1 MEQESIILIMK
12 NLKNVQFKLRY
23 RSDSDS
29 IFNDFMNPA
38 LEQSVM
44 YDRAVGYFTSSSLK
58 MFSRGL
64 EIFLHNEGKIRM
76 ICNPFLSTEDVE
88 AIASGEIAKR
98 DAISQSLLKQIVITS
113 ESIQEDTLNIL
124 AWLIS
129 RDILKIKI
137 AVPNNNALYHEK
149 FGIFSDTERNS
160 VYFIGS
166 ANETYGG
173 LASNFE
179 KIDVFTSD
187 KDDERIED
195 AKRDFEALWENKTSG
210 LEIFDFPD
218 AVVNKILEYKKDFPV
233 YNVRVNQLVS
243 RDYQTKAIL
252 KFEENNYK
260 GIFEMAT
267 GTGKTKTSLF
277 ASTKFLQKRGSVFVV
292 ILVPF
297 IHLITQ
303 WKNDCKL
310 FDFEVVITCSEG
322 EKKWLPKIEN
332 ALQRYNNGF
341 LRSVAV
347 IAVYK
352 TANKVKFTDTM
363 ALIRKNSMLI
373 ADECHY
379 FGTSQMRHN
388 RFETF
393 DARLGLSATPQRWW
407 DEEGTNFLMN
417 YFEKVVFE
425 YTLKEAIDNQALCEY
440 EYFPVYTTLNHLELY
455 EYQELSVKIAALM
468 NSDDDDDK
476 AKLEILVIERAL
488 ILKKAENKKL
498 LLYQDLSNLDEHER
512 KYILVYCA
520 PTDINEVTNQIYDIG
535 YRVSKFDHTANISER
550 EEILREFERGNIQ
563 ILVAMKC
570 LDEGVDVPATR
581 TAYFLASTSN
591 PKEFIQRRG
600 RILRPFQGKRIAKVI
615 DYFIFGNYD
624 DLNVGIMSKE
634 LPRFVEFNQIANNKY
649 QNREQILRILE
660 PINMQHLLNY
670 NSWDIYKKYKEKH
683 PEEKNA

>member
-1 MEQESIILIMK
+1 MK
-12 NLKNVQFKLRY
+12 NLKNIQFKLKY
-23 RSDSDS
+23 RSDNDS
-29 IFNDFMNPA
+29 IFNDFMNPT
-38 LEQSVM
+38 LEQSVT
-44 YDRAVGYFTSSSLK
+44 YDRAAGYFTSSSLK

-64 EIFLHNEGKIRM
+64 EVFLHNEGKIRM
-76 ICNPFLSTEDVE
+76 ICNPFLSSEDIE
-88 AIASGEIAKR
+88 AIANGEIAKI
-98 DAISQSLLKQIVITS
+98 DAITQSLLSQINITS
-113 ESIQEDTLNIL
+113 ELIQEDTLNIL
-124 AWLIS
+124 AWLIYQ
-129 RDILKIKI
+129 DILKIKI
-137 AVPNNNALYHEK
+137 AVPINNALYHEK
-149 FGIFSDTERNS
+149 FGIFTDTEKNS

-173 LASNFE
+173 LVSNFE

-187 KDDERIED
+187 KDADRIDD
-195 AKRDFEALWENKTSG
+195 AKSDFEALWENKTDG

-218 AVVNKILEYKKDFPV
+218 AVVSKILEYKKEFPV
-233 YNVRVNQLVS
+233 TKKEENIRVGQLVS
-243 RDYQTKAIL
+243 RDYQTNAVRE
-252 KFEENNYK
+252 FEKNNYK

-277 ASTKFLQKRGSVFVV
+277 ASTKFLQNRKSVFVV

-297 IHLITQ
+297 IHLMTQ
-303 WKNDCKL
+303 WKKDCKL
-310 FDFEVVITCSEG
+310 FDFEVVITCSG
-322 EKKWLPKIEN
+322 GDKKWLPKIEN
-332 ALQRYNNGF
+332 AIQRYNNGF
-341 LRSVAV
+341 LKSVAV

-352 TANKVKFTDTM
+352 SANMVKFTDTM
-363 ALIRKNSMLI
+363 ALIKENSMLI

-379 FGTSQMRHN
+379 FGTNQMRHN

-407 DEEGTNFLMN
+407 DEEGTEFLMN
-417 YFEKVVFE
+417 YFNKVVFE

-440 EYFPVYTTLNHLELY
+440 EYFPIYTTLNNLELLD
-455 EYQELSVKIAALM
+455 YQELSVKIAALM
-468 NSDDDDDK
+468 NSDDENDK
-476 AKLEILVIERAL
+476 AKLEILIIERAL

-498 LLYQDLSNLDEHER
+498 LLYKELSKLAEHER
-512 KYILVYCA
+512 NYILVYCA
-520 PTDINEVTNQIYDIG
+520 PTDINEVTNQIHDIG
-535 YRVSKFDHTANISER
+535 YRVSKFDHTAKMEQR
-550 EEILREFERGNIQ
+550 EVILRDFEKGDIQ

-624 DLNVGIMSKE
+624 DLNIGIMSKE

-649 QNREQILRILE
+649 QNREHILRILE

-683 PEEKNA
+683 PEDKDA